1 MLKEGDLVQSV
12 YGKVL
17 ATVVRG
23 PYTHRFMDN
32 YDYEMC
38 AAGHGD
44 LAGTYASA
52 YDIVITAAEDPRR
65 VGKKTR
71 IKSNNKTWKKV

>member
-12 YGKVL
+12 HGKIL

-23 PYTHRFMDN
+23 PYTHRFMDD
-32 YDYEMC
+32 YDYEMHWH
-38 AAGHGD
+38 GHDD
-44 LAGTYASA
+44 LAGSYATA
-52 YDIVITAAEDPRR
+52 YDIVITSADEPRR

-71 IKSNNKTWKKV
+71 IKSNNKSWKKV